1 MKTRSKKVNY
11 KLLAEGNLSTIED
24 RNSSASAKMDTIDEN
39 FDSPEPYDLENIN
52 RKKEE
57 FSDNE
62 DMQPGQK
69 MPEPIKISSE
79 ADSDSDIMVVSKKK
93 IKSTIKKKNEPKQ
106 NHAKQNKQASFKRI
120 TKHVFSS
127 DSETE
132 RKSTDD
138 YDNSN
143 KASSDE
149 LEESKKQLKSHPNEP
164 STSSANNCKPLTEY
178 TDSSDQEFSNKDAK
192 HTETDNKKESDDDLF
207 STTEKKTTEE
217 QNIHMK
223 KQCKDNFKSNSVQET
238 SSKKRKKTE
247 NDNSSIVSS
256 KKRKRTQ
263 NCDSNII
270 SSDMTK
276 KRDSEHDTEKPKKEK
291 KKKRSKKQDSTSD
304 DSSDTNN
311 SSTTDTDDK
320 SNTKNKKRK
329 HRKRSHKKKMIQPIV
344 IQAVMIQ
351 APLIQ
356 AMLIN
361 MKRKLLRKGNT
372 QDPKHHHL
380 TVQTL
385 HLTPA
390 VQKARK
396 EASSSDDPEKSD
408 SDKHN
413 KKPKHS
419 KKKKHDKSS
428 SNDTSTEESE
438 NSSTK
443 KTSYLDSLN
452 TGAKLTCSDL
462 KRKFPHKVHNIIV
475 TKHSGFSGPYK
486 MCTAT
491 LLNHKNKLVRVKM
504 PKPVADMD
512 KKTLKKM
519 LHAIKKKKYPTFT
532 VKAVNKKQKPQ
543 GKGTYDTYDYKFS

>member
-11 KLLAEGNLSTIED
+11 KLLAEGNLSSIED

-52 RKKEE
+52 IKKEE
-57 FSDNE
+57 FSDSE

-93 IKSTIKKKNEPKQ
+93 IKSTIMKKNERKQ
-106 NHAKQNKQASFKRI
+106 NHAKQKKQASFKRI

-132 RKSTDD
+132 RKPKDD
-138 YDNSN
+138 YDNTN

-149 LEESKKQLKSHPNEP
+149 LQEAKKQLKSHPNEP
-164 STSSANNCKPLTEY
+164 STSSANNSKPLTEY
-178 TDSSDQEFSNKDAK
+178 TDSSDQEFSNKDTK

-217 QNIHMK
+217 QDMHMK

-247 NDNSSIVSS
+247 NDNSSI
-256 KKRKRTQ
+256 
-263 NCDSNII
+263 
-270 SSDMTK
+270 
-276 KRDSEHDTEKPKKEK
+276 KRDSEFDSEKPKKEK
-291 KKKRSKKQDSTSD
+291 KEKRSKKQDSTSD
-304 DSSDTNN
+304 DSSDTDN

-329 HRKRSHKKKMIQPIV
+329 HRKRSHKKNDSTDSNSSSNDTNTTDSNDVDKYDKKT
-344 IQAVMIQ
+344 AK
-351 APLIQ
+351 
-356 AMLIN
+356 
-361 MKRKLLRKGNT
+361 KRKHSRSKPSSSDSSDT
-372 QDPKHHHL
+372 SSDSCSSSDEKSPK
-380 TVQTL
+380 
-385 HLTPA
+385 
-390 VQKARK
+390 KKKEARK

-419 KKKKHDKSS
+419 KKKKHYKSS

-438 NSSTK
+438 NSTTK

-486 MCTAT
+486 LCTAT